1 MDFPQLLPLERRG
14 ADNVGRLDEEKKYIF
29 VDRVTCNDLLVGKI
43 LTGAKDS

>member
-14 ADNVGRLDEEKKYIF
+14 ADNVGRLDEKKNIF
-29 VDRVTCNDLLVGKI
+29 VHRVTCNDLLVGKI